1 MRFWIPTTYQ
11 EPAARKDFFMAAIN
25 TRIITLTD
33 TFNNQMPSGIIQ
45 ARSTVTDPDF
55 EKLIDSDLCE
65 VLRNLNKI

>member
-1 MRFWIPTTYQ
+1 
-11 EPAARKDFFMAAIN
+11 MAAIN